1 MVSKRAEQLS
11 HQNSTTPDTGATQ
24 LGAIFP
30 PPGGRCW
37 GKTET
42 QNGSEEPDPAF
53 GALVF
58 AGVRMGEGIAG
69 KEGKEGEGKAVATP
83 LPLP

>member
-1 MVSKRAEQLS
+1 M
-11 HQNSTTPDTGATQ
+11 
-24 LGAIFP
+24 
-30 PPGGRCW
+30 GR
-37 GKTET
+37 TSMRLII
-42 QNGSEEPDPAF
+42 GSEEPAPAF

-69 KEGKEGEGKAVATP
+69 KEGKEGEGKAGAPP